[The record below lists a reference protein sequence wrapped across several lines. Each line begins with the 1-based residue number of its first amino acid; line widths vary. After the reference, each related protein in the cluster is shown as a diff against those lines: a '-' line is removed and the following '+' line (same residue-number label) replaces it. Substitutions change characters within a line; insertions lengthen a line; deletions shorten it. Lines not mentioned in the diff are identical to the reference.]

1 MTLPTKATKMKE
13 GNKKGVLFFIV
24 VVFYKH
30 IVKVLE
36 SKDPVNPQR
45 EVNSRN
51 PEVTEEQG
59 DFHPEVFCLGQET

>member
-13 GNKKGVLFFIV
+13 KTKCVGFYCFLF
-24 VVFYKH
+24 VFNKH

-36 SKDPVNPQR
+36 SKDSMNPKR

-51 PEVTEEQG
+51 PEVTEKQG
-59 DFHPEVFCLGQET
+59 EFHLGLGQET